1 MSRKLNPLTS
11 RSCSTSTFSSA
22 LLPVSSS
29 KSCRAISYL
38 EKPAQE
44 SGRALTPVEL
54 RDNELPAFFVIG
66 AIEFF
71 SFRAPERFD
80 IFER

>member
-1 MSRKLNPLTS
+1 MSRRLNPLTS
-11 RSCSTSTFSSA
+11 KSCSTSTFSSA

-29 KSCRAISYL
+29 TSWRAISYL
-38 EKPAQE
+38 EKEAQE
-44 SGRALTPVEL
+44 SGRALNPIEF

-66 AIEFF
+66 AIGFF